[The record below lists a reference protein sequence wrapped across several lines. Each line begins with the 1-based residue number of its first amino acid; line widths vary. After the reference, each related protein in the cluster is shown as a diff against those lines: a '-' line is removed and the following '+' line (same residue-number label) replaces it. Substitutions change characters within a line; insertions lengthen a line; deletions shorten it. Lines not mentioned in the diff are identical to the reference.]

1 MNKIRFFGLFLTLF
15 LLAFL
20 SLASM
25 VNTAPLAQATATLTV
40 TPTLSR
46 ARATAMALEA
56 QAGHSDGIL
65 LLGLLIF
72 VFIATPIL
80 INYRGTRSN
89 K

>member
-1 MNKIRFFGLFLTLF
+1 MKILRTVGILLTLL

-20 SLASM
+20 SLASQYA
-25 VNTAPLAQATATLTV
+25 APMTQATT
-40 TPTLSR
+40 TPISK

-65 LLGLLIF
+65 LLGVLIF

-80 INYRGTRSN
+80 WVRFKKPGTN
-89 K
+89 AK